1 LHPTEHLASPVLTP
15 PPSARNASRQVSL
28 CSNPDCSSNIYLPG
42 HFIYECKSERP
53 YVSRPSR
60 TQQLE
65 SPNVL
70 AKLKAAGGPSLE
82 VPEQFKQKYIPVLL
96 TPRVALI
103 RFCFPGTAQ
112 QTASS
117 KGKRRSAKRA
127 RNGKPR
133 RPDAGGCMRSLHACL
148 SNNLRPA
155 RLLLPPTRTRIRV
168 PIRLALVPA
177 QILARARILQ
187 GGQENATGNGASP
200 PNVTVVR
207 VVVAQDRHESMYSM
221 R

>member
-1 LHPTEHLASPVLTP
+1 MPQDRLVCAQIQTAVLT
-15 PPSARNASRQVSL
+15 
-28 CSNPDCSSNIYLPG
+28 SNIYLPG

-70 AKLKAAGGPSLE
+70 AKLKAKPSLE
-82 VPEQFKQKYIPVLL
+82 VPEEFKQKYISVLL
-96 TPRVALI
+96 APRVALI
-103 RFCFPGTAQ
+103 RLYFPGTAQ

-117 KGKRRSAKRA
+117 KGKPRSAKRA

-200 PNVTVVR
+200 PVTVVR
-207 VVVAQDRHESMYSM
+207 AVVAQDRHESMYSM
-221 R
+221 RQSL

>member
-1 LHPTEHLASPVLTP
+1 M
-15 PPSARNASRQVSL
+15 SRFAPHRTSGQPRA
-28 CSNPDCSSNIYLPG
+28 NSSTVCQKCLKTG

-70 AKLKAAGGPSLE
+70 AKLKAAKPSLE
-82 VPEQFKQKYIPVLL
+82 VPEEFKQKYIPVLL
-96 TPRVALI
+96 APCVTLI
-103 RFCFPGTAQ
+103 RFYFPGTAQ

-127 RNGKPR
+127 RNGRPR

-177 QILARARILQ
+177 QILARAQILQ

-207 VVVAQDRHESMYSM
+207 VAQDRHESMYSM